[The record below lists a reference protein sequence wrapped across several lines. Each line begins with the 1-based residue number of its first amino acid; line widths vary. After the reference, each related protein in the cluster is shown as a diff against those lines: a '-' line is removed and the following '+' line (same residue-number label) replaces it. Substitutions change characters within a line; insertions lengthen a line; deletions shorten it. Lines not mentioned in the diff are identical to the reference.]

1 MEENVPGAYAQKP
14 LKAVERIIAACS
26 REGDLVVDFFSHSGT
41 TLIAC
46 ERLGRVC
53 YTSDVDPLFA
63 EITIRRLEHFRETRR
78 TGFQFQ
84 SPFRELEASK
94 VHTEKI

>member
-46 ERLGRVC
+46 ERLGARVL
-53 YTSDVDPLFA
+53 YIRHGSD
-63 EITIRRLEHFRETRR
+63 IRRNYN
-78 TGFQFQ
+78 Q
-84 SPFRELEASK
+84 
-94 VHTEKI
+94 KIRAFS